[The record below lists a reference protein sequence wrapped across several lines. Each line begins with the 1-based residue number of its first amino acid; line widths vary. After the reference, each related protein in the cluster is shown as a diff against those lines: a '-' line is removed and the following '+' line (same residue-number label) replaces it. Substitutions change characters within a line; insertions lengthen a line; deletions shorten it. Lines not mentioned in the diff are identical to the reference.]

1 MTKLGH
7 RQSVPIHR
15 DLVLI
20 LENVLRIQAFGTD
33 KVFLIGGKPPHRS
46 SLKRPWA
53 KAVKVLDM
61 ERRPRFH
68 DLRHTWKTNARRS
81 GMHPEIQESI
91 LGHATRQRSVSER
104 YGRISD
110 QELLAAID
118 LMTFDHGETEILIA
132 RERPEKND
140 NQMITKGGPPKK
152 KATGSGG

>member
-1 MTKLGH
+1 
-7 RQSVPIHR
+7 
-15 DLVLI
+15 
-20 LENVLRIQAFGTD
+20 
-33 KVFLIGGKPPHRS
+33 
-46 SLKRPWA
+46 
-53 KAVKVLDM
+53 
-61 ERRPRFH
+61 
-68 DLRHTWKTNARRS
+68 
-81 GMHPEIQESI
+81 MHPEIQESI